1 MLNGG
6 GLSSSN
12 GLGEGM
18 LRELGLQRGR
28 VFICLFVLFLNCFPV
43 REHIVLV
50 TT

>member
-18 LRELGLQRGR
+18 LSELGFQRGR
-28 VFICLFVLFLNCFPV
+28 VFVCLFCFLNCFLV
-43 REHIVLV
+43 KEHIVLV